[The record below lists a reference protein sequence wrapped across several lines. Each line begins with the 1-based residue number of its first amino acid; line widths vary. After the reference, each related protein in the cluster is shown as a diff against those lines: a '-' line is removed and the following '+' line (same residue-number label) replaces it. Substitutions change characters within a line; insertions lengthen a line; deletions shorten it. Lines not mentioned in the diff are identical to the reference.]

1 LERELERKKK
11 ERIQVPKTQITFNEQ
26 KISKRTKVKLE
37 NCETKKIKLS
47 HEYSFERT
55 NMYLSK
61 PTQPVFICTIEIIT
75 DLIRKYRAL
84 LN

>member
-1 LERELERKKK
+1 
-11 ERIQVPKTQITFNEQ
+11 
-26 KISKRTKVKLE
+26 VKLE